1 MTSTVHPKLP
11 ELGGTDLIAFYRDG
25 GPLVVR
31 RSAVSAIAAA
41 VHLPFGQTE
50 VWIGSNCVYV
60 EDEFTAALKTWQ
72 PVLFALQSEG
82 EDAAVLP

>member
-1 MTSTVHPKLP
+1 MTGPVHPKLP
-11 ELGGTDLIAFYRDG
+11 ELGGTDLIAFNRDG

-31 RSAVSAIAAA
+31 RSAVAAIGGA
-41 VHLPFGQTE
+41 VHSQFGQTE

-60 EDEFTAALKTWQ
+60 EDDFTAALKTWQ